1 MIISELLSLG
11 SQKLKEGQI
20 NSHILDSEIILSHVL
35 KKRRETMLLST
46 EMKVSNKEIDTFNN
60 FIERRLKSEPIAY
73 LFKKKEFWSKNFTIN
88 SDVLIPRPETE
99 IMVERLV
106 KFFKFKKIFFLD
118 IGTGSGCILLSLL
131 TELRFSFGIGLD
143 ISKKAID
150 LALKNAEKMNLKR
163 RSKFY
168 KRPLDKIH
176 GYKFDLIVS
185 NPPYINAHQLKNLS
199 DDIKKYE
206 PKLALNGGNDGL
218 DVIRKVI
225 YKSKSI
231 LKKKGM
237 LALEIGNGQYI
248 RVSQILKRH
257 GFRDKFLLK
266 DYQNN
271 IRCVLAILE

>member
-1 MIISELLSLG
+1 
-11 SQKLKEGQI
+11 
-20 NSHILDSEIILSHVL
+20 
-35 KKRRETMLLST
+35 
-46 EMKVSNKEIDTFNN
+46 
-60 FIERRLKSEPIAY
+60 
-73 LFKKKEFWSKNFTIN
+73 
-88 SDVLIPRPETE
+88 
-99 IMVERLV
+99 MVEKLV

-150 LALKNAEKMNLKR
+150 LALKNAEIMNLKR

-231 LKKKGM
+231 LKKKG
-237 LALEIGNGQYI
+237 
-248 RVSQILKRH
+248 
-257 GFRDKFLLK
+257 
-266 DYQNN
+266 
-271 IRCVLAILE
+271 C

>member
-20 NSHILDSEIILSHVL
+20 NSYILDSEIILSHVL

-46 EMKVSNKEIDTFNN
+46 EMKVSNKEIDDFNN
-60 FIERRLKSEPIAY
+60 FIKRRLKSEPIAY
-73 LFKKKEFWSKNFTIN
+73 LFNKKEFWSKNFTIN
-88 SDVLIPRPETE
+88 SGVLIPRPETE
-99 IMVERLV
+99 IMVEKLV

-150 LALKNAEKMNLKR
+150 LALKNAEIMNLKR
-163 RSKFY
+163 RTKFY